1 MSERNPQAS
10 PAPRRKRSPV
20 KDPGGTPEARRMAAA
35 ILEVWAGVRTPQGA
49 ASALG
54 VSQPRFYQLEQRAV
68 ATIVAACEPRPRG
81 PGMNHERQLRALE
94 RQLAISRRDCAR
106 LQALVRTSQRTI
118 GLPATPATGPATAKP
133 PGAKRRSRR
142 PTARA
147 LRLAKALSSSGASPG
162 EGVERSPE
170 ATVRSSTLN
179 PEPRTLNHGGDA
191 S

>member
-1 MSERNPQAS
+1 MSERVKRQAS
-10 PAPRRKRSPV
+10 AAAPKRKRSAV

-35 ILEVWAGVRTPQGA
+35 ILEVWAGVRTPQAA

-81 PGMNHERQLRALE
+81 PGVSHERQIRALE
-94 RQLAISRRDCAR
+94 RQLAVSRRDGAR
-106 LQALVRTSQRTI
+106 LQALLRTSQRTI
-118 GLPATPATGPATAKP
+118 GLPAAPSGPPAKP
-133 PGAKRRSRR
+133 PGGKRRSRR

-147 LRLAKALSSSGASPG
+147 LRLAKALSSPGASAG
-162 EGVERSPE
+162 EGVEPE
-170 ATVRSSTLN
+170 AAAGAAAGGTVAK
-179 PEPRTLNHGGDA
+179 GDA